1 MEYRT
6 EKKLNKQIK
15 AKSQKIWQDLPFI
28 SQYTA
33 PFRNGH
39 FIKPQILLILN
50 LRMSKCF
57 HESLVNKFQ
66 ITNRNSKSFKV
77 FPQGERKKCIHTLS
91 TQDQGTLDIKY
102 SPHTDQDQN
111 IQTDVDNTD
120 TPCTKAVFY
129 YGKTER
135 IIAGMDLAL

>member
-1 MEYRT
+1 MR
-6 EKKLNKQIK
+6 
-15 AKSQKIWQDLPFI
+15 S
-28 SQYTA
+28 
-33 PFRNGH
+33 
-39 FIKPQILLILN
+39 
-50 LRMSKCF
+50 
-57 HESLVNKFQ
+57 
-66 ITNRNSKSFKV
+66 
-77 FPQGERKKCIHTLS
+77 LS